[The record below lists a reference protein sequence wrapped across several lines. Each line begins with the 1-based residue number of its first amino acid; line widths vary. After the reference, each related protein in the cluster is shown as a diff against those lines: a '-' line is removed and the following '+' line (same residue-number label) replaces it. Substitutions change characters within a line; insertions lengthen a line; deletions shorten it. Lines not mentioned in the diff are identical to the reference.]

1 MNITLWI
8 IQALLAL
15 VFLMAGFMKT
25 FRPLDALAERMSWVS
40 KVPSPLVRLLGIV
53 ELLGAIGLILPILTN
68 IWPWLTALTAVG
80 LALVMVGAIVLHA
93 SRREFSGVG
102 VTVIILILA
111 VFVAYGQWMP
121 ISF

>member
-25 FRPLDALAERMSWVS
+25 FRPIKALAEKMPWVT
-40 KVPSPLVRLLGIV
+40 KVPSILVRLLGIA
-53 ELLGAIGLILPILTN
+53 ELLGAIGLILPVLTHIL
-68 IWPWLTALTAVG
+68 PWLTPLAAIG
-80 LALVMVGAIVLHA
+80 LALIMVGATVFHA
-93 SRREFSGVG
+93 LRRELSGTG
-102 VTVIILILA
+102 VTVIILILT
-111 VFVAYGQWMP
+111 VFVAYGRWMP

>member
-25 FRPLDALAERMSWVS
+25 FRPLDALAQRMSWVS
-40 KVPSPLVRLLGIV
+40 KVPSPLVRLLGIS
-53 ELLGAIGLILPILTN
+53 EWLGAIGLILPALTQIL
-68 IWPWLTALTAVG
+68 PWLTALAAVG
-80 LALVMVGAIVLHA
+80 LALIMIGATVFHA
-93 SRREFSGVG
+93 SRREFPGAG
-102 VTVIILILA
+102 FTVIILILA
-111 VFVAYGQWMP
+111 VFVAYGRWMP

>member
-53 ELLGAIGLILPILTN
+53 ELLGAIGLILPTLTHIL
-68 IWPWLTALTAVG
+68 PWLTALAAVG
-80 LALVMVGAIVLHA
+80 LALIMIGATVFHA
-93 SRREFSGVG
+93 SRREFPGAG